1 LEHPA
6 EIKVYLKDQE
16 RIFEEIK
23 AQHPMP
29 LGMVERFERAKN
41 EGLDFHC
48 EGWAN
53 PNTIHL
59 TPSSLAR
66 TV

>member
-6 EIKVYLKDQE
+6 EVESYLADQD

-29 LGMVERFERAKN
+29 ADMIERFERVKDERSAK
-41 EGLDFHC
+41 
-48 EGWAN
+48 
-53 PNTIHL
+53 
-59 TPSSLAR
+59 LA
-66 TV
+66 